1 MQQMTIFDTVQ
12 GKTQDWTNKKVRLIE
27 LFAGIGAQAAALE
40 RIGVDFERY
49 LISEWDTAAT
59 RSYNAIHVK
68 DWTDYSQGIS
78 REELPKMLFEI
89 GISTNGK
96 NQMTEEQIRRKG
108 EKWQRKTY
116 SDFKATRN
124 IGSITNRTGKDLKI
138 CERDKYL
145 YILTYSFPCQDLSV
159 AGNCKGMKKGSGTRS
174 GLLWEV
180 ERLLTETEELPQIL
194 LMENV
199 TQVHNKRNAADFNDW
214 MNYLQKRGYV
224 NFMSDINAEDYGIA
238 QHRIRTFVVSI
249 LRGGGYHFPEKKPL
263 ETTISD
269 YLETSVDERYY
280 INSERGKE
288 LIRNLIE
295 SGTEIKEFQG
305 IDANMSDSKIITSA
319 KCITTREQNIQK
331 KKGRGMVVVEKTIH
345 RLGNYLGHTGGNFA
359 GTVFGVNGS
368 APTIRTPTGGNVQP
382 IIIDA
387 ARNEIRIRRL
397 TEREEWRLMGFT
409 DEQFDAASRAGV
421 VSTQLYRQAGNTIVV
436 PVLMEIFRNMNLK
449 KKPET
454 VFRIRQ
460 ATKRGYIEVVRGG
473 AVDLAF
479 PNSKTRRGRVQ
490 RGGKVSP
497 TITTGTPSIHIIES
511 ADKIRRLTE
520 REEWRLMGF
529 TDEQF
534 DAAAGAG
541 ATSRELYHQAGNSI
555 VVPVLM
561 EIFRNMNLKERI
573 KPYEGI

>member
-12 GKTQDWTNKKVRLIE
+12 GKTQDWTDKKVRLIE

-78 REELPKMLFEI
+78 GNELPGILFEI

-124 IGSITNRTGKDLKI
+124 IGSITNRTGQDLKI

-214 MNYLQKRGYV
+214 MDYLQKRRYV
-224 NFMSDINAEDYGIA
+224 NFVSDINAEDHGIA

-263 ETTISD
+263 ETTIND
-269 YLETSVDERYY
+269 YLETSVNERYY

-288 LIRNLIE
+288 MIENLIE
-295 SGTEIKEFQG
+295 SGTELKEFQA
-305 IDANMSDSKIITSA
+305 IDANISDPKIIKSA
-319 KCITTREQNIQK
+319 TCIKTKVRSIQNK
-331 KKGRGMVVVEKTIH
+331 KSAETAVVEKRIH
-345 RLGNYLGHTGGNFA
+345 RLGNYLGHTGGN
-359 GTVFGVNGS
+359 
-368 APTIRTPTGGNVQP
+368 IQP

-387 ARNEIRIRRL
+387 TGNEIRLRRL

-421 VSTQLYRQAGNTIVV
+421 VSTQLYKQAGNTIVV

-473 AVDLAF
+473 E
-479 PNSKTRRGRVQ
+479 
-490 RGGKVSP
+490 
-497 TITTGTPSIHIIES
+497 PSILHFRI
-511 ADKIRRLTE
+511 AKR
-520 REEWRLMGF
+520 
-529 TDEQF
+529 
-534 DAAAGAG
+534 GAG
-541 ATSRELYHQAGNSI
+541 AYRG
-555 VVPVLM
+555 
-561 EIFRNMNLKERI
+561 
-573 KPYEGI
+573 EGKCRQR

>member
-12 GKTQDWTNKKVRLIE
+12 GKTQDWTDKKVRLIE

-78 REELPKMLFEI
+78 GNELPGILFEI

-124 IGSITNRTGKDLKI
+124 IGSITNRTGQDLKI

-214 MNYLQKRGYV
+214 MDYLQKRRYV
-224 NFMSDINAEDYGIA
+224 NFVSDINAEDHGIA

-263 ETTISD
+263 ETTIND
-269 YLETSVDERYY
+269 YLETSVNERYY

-288 LIRNLIE
+288 MIENLIE
-295 SGTEIKEFQG
+295 SGTELKEFQA
-305 IDANMSDSKIITSA
+305 IDANISDPKIIKSA
-319 KCITTREQNIQK
+319 TCIKTKVRSIQNK
-331 KKGRGMVVVEKTIH
+331 KSAETAVVEKRIH

-368 APTIRTPTGGNVQP
+368 APTIRTPTGGNIQP

-387 ARNEIRIRRL
+387 TGNEIRLRRL

-421 VSTQLYRQAGNTIVV
+421 VSTQLYKQAGNTIVV

-561 EIFRNMNLKERI
+561 EIFRSMNLKERI

>member
-1 MQQMTIFDTVQ
+1 MQQMTIFDTIQ
-12 GKTQDWTNKKVRLIE
+12 DKTQDWKQKKVRLIE

-40 RIGVDFERY
+40 RIGVDFEKY
-49 LISEWDTAAT
+49 LISEWDAAAT

-68 DWTDYSQGIS
+68 DWTDHSAEIAVD
-78 REELPKMLFEI
+78 ELPGILLDI

-96 NQMTEEQIRRKG
+96 TPMTLEQIKRKG
-108 EKWQRKTY
+108 EKWQRATY
-116 SDFKATRN
+116 NDFKATRN
-124 IGSITNRTGKDLKI
+124 IGSTTNRTGEDLKI

-145 YILTYSFPCQDLSV
+145 YIMTYSFPCQDLSI

-180 ERLLTETEELPQIL
+180 ERLLSETRELPQIL

-199 TQVHNKRNAADFNDW
+199 TQVHNKRNASDFGDW
-214 MNYLQKRGYV
+214 LKYLQERGYV
-224 NFMSDINAEDYGIA
+224 NFVSDINAEDHGIA

-249 LRGGGYHFPEKKPL
+249 LQGGGYHFPDPKPL
-263 ETTISD
+263 ETTIRD

-288 LIRNLIE
+288 LIQNLID
-295 SGTEIKEFQG
+295 SGEGIKEFQTG
-305 IDANMSDSKIITSA
+305 IDANTEEPKIVTSA
-319 KCITTREQNIQK
+319 
-331 KKGRGMVVVEKTIH
+331 
-345 RLGNYLGHTGGNFA
+345 A
-359 GTVFGVNGS
+359 
-368 APTIRTPTGGNVQP
+368 
-382 IIIDA
+382 
-387 ARNEIRIRRL
+387 
-397 TEREEWRLMGFT
+397 
-409 DEQFDAASRAGV
+409 
-421 VSTQLYRQAGNTIVV
+421 
-436 PVLMEIFRNMNLK
+436 IFQSMNLK
-449 KKPET
+449 EKTET
-454 VFRIRQ
+454 YFKIRQ

-511 ADKIRRLTE
+511 KNRIRRLTE
-520 REEWRLMGF
+520 REAWRLMGF

-534 DAAAGAG
+534 DAAANTG

-561 EIFRNMNLKERI
+561 EIFKKMNL
-573 KPYEGI
+573 

>member
-12 GKTQDWTNKKVRLIE
+12 GKTQDWTDKKVRLIE

-78 REELPKMLFEI
+78 GNELPGILFEI

-124 IGSITNRTGKDLKI
+124 IGSITNRTGQDLKI

-214 MNYLQKRGYV
+214 MDYLQKRRYV
-224 NFMSDINAEDYGIA
+224 NFVSDINAEDHGIA

-263 ETTISD
+263 ETTIND
-269 YLETSVDERYY
+269 YLETSVNERYY

-288 LIRNLIE
+288 MIENLIE
-295 SGTEIKEFQG
+295 SGTELKEFQA
-305 IDANMSDSKIITSA
+305 IDANISDPKIIKSA
-319 KCITTREQNIQK
+319 TCIKTKVRSIQNRK
-331 KKGRGMVVVEKTIH
+331 SAETAVVEKRIH

-368 APTIRTPTGGNVQP
+368 APTIRTPTGGNIQP

-387 ARNEIRIRRL
+387 TGNEIRLRRL

-421 VSTQLYRQAGNTIVV
+421 VSTQLYKQAGNTIVV

-561 EIFRNMNLKERI
+561 EIFRSMNLKERI

>member
-1 MQQMTIFDTVQ
+1 MQQMTIFDTVRDE
-12 GKTQDWTNKKVRLIE
+12 TQDWTNKKVRLIE

-40 RIGVDFERY
+40 RIGVDFEKY

-78 REELPKMLFEI
+78 GNELPGILFEI

-116 SDFKATRN
+116 NDFKATRN
-124 IGSITNRTGKDLKI
+124 IGSITNRTGQDLKI

-159 AGNCKGMKKGSGTRS
+159 AGNCRGMKKGSGTRS

-224 NFMSDINAEDYGIA
+224 NFISDINAEDHGIA

-263 ETTISD
+263 ETTIND
-269 YLETSVDERYY
+269 YLETSVNERYY

-288 LIRNLIE
+288 LIQNLIE
-295 SGTEIKEFQG
+295 SGTEIKEFQA
-305 IDANMSDSKIITSA
+305 IDANVSDPKIITSA
-319 KCITTREQNIQK
+319 TCIKTKVRSIQNK
-331 KKGRGMVVVEKTIH
+331 KSAETAVVEKRIH

-368 APTIRTPTGGNVQP
+368 APTIRTPTGVNVQP

-387 ARNEIRIRRL
+387 TGNEIRLRRL

-409 DEQFDAASRAGV
+409 DEQFDDASRAGI
-421 VSTQLYRQAGNTIVV
+421 VSTQLYKQAGNTIVV

-454 VFRIRQ
+454 IFRIRQ

-473 AVDLAF
+473 G
-479 PNSKTRRGRVQ
+479 SRR
-490 RGGKVSP
+490 SC
-497 TITTGTPSIHIIES
+497 ISE
-511 ADKIRRLTE
+511 
-520 REEWRLMGF
+520 
-529 TDEQF
+529 
-534 DAAAGAG
+534 
-541 ATSRELYHQAGNSI
+541 
-555 VVPVLM
+555 
-561 EIFRNMNLKERI
+561 
-573 KPYEGI
+573 

>member
-12 GKTQDWTNKKVRLIE
+12 GKTQDWTDKKVRLIE

-78 REELPKMLFEI
+78 GNELPGILFEI

-124 IGSITNRTGKDLKI
+124 IGSITNRTGQDLKI

-214 MNYLQKRGYV
+214 MDYLQKRRYV
-224 NFMSDINAEDYGIA
+224 NFVSDINAEDHGIA

-263 ETTISD
+263 ETTIND
-269 YLETSVDERYY
+269 YLETSVNERYY

-288 LIRNLIE
+288 MIENLIE
-295 SGTEIKEFQG
+295 SGTELKEFQA
-305 IDANMSDSKIITSA
+305 IDANISDPKIIKSA
-319 KCITTREQNIQK
+319 TCIKTKVRSIQNK
-331 KKGRGMVVVEKTIH
+331 KSAEKAVVEKRIH

-368 APTIRTPTGGNVQP
+368 APTIRTPTGGNIQP

-387 ARNEIRIRRL
+387 TGNEIRLQRL

-421 VSTQLYRQAGNTIVV
+421 VSTQLYKQAGNTIVV

-561 EIFRNMNLKERI
+561 EIFRSMNLKERI